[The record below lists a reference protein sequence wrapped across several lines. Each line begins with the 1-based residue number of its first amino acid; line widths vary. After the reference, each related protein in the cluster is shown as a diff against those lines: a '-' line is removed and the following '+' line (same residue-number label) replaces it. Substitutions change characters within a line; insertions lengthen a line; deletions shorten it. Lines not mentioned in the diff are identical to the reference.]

1 MSYSSKR
8 RAPAIKL
15 KIGDL
20 IDGEFTTESDGT
32 KVLHVKTDDF
42 VRRTRIM
49 GEITS
54 KNVIE
59 SDESV
64 IFDVTDKTGSIKVK
78 GGGSE
83 WSAAIFDEM
92 KDLKEGAIVDVVGLI
107 REASDGKI
115 YLDCELCLPINENS
129 KQVLRELEIS
139 KYYKRKGLDSKVTE
153 GINSAIKGQAKLQ
166 ESDEIKDQI
175 LALLKNPE
183 NIEEGC
189 SFDDIK
195 RALGLTTKE
204 LEPELRALQSDGD
217 IFEPLPG
224 VFKFV

>member
-54 KNVIE
+54 KNIIE

-64 IFDVTDKTGSIKVK
+64 IFDVADKTGTIRVK

-83 WSAAIFDEM
+83 WSTSIFEDM
-92 KDLKEGAIVDVVGLI
+92 KDLKAGTIVDIVGLV
-107 REASDGKI
+107 RESDGKVH
-115 YLDCELCLPINENS
+115 LDCELCLPIIENS

-139 KYYKRKGLDSKVTE
+139 KYYKRKGLESKVTE
-153 GINSAIKGQAKLQ
+153 GIKSAIKGQAKLQ

-189 SFDDIK
+189 SFDAIK

-204 LEPELRALQSDGD
+204 LEPELRALQRDGD
-217 IFEPLPG
+217 IFEPIPG

>member
-20 IDGEFTTESDGT
+20 IEGEFTTESDGT

-42 VRRTRIM
+42 VRRARIM
-49 GEITS
+49 GEVTS

-64 IFDVTDKTGSIKVK
+64 IFDVADKSGTIKIK

-83 WSAAIFDEM
+83 WSASIFEEM
-92 KDLKEGAIVDVVGLI
+92 KDVKEGAIVDIVGLI
-107 REASDGKI
+107 RESSDGKV
-115 YLDCELCLPINENS
+115 YLDCELCLPIIENS
-129 KQVLRELEIS
+129 KRVLRDLEIS
-139 KYYKRKGLDSKVTE
+139 KYYKRKGLDSKVAE
-153 GINSAIKGQAKLQ
+153 GIESAKKGQAKLQ

-175 LALLKNPE
+175 IALLKDPE

-204 LEPELRALQSDGD
+204 LEPELRALQNDGE
-217 IFEPLPG
+217 IFEPIPG